1 MSKPSYADQISN
13 AQVMGSGL
21 NSNADQVNR
30 RGIDE
35 VFRTKL
41 EADRQAAILL
51 NNEQEKLK
59 AEAKAKTAELDAK
72 MAELDKAMA
81 EAKKVV
87 KMEFPQ
93 EQWIE
98 FGITDKR

>member
-1 MSKPSYADQISN
+1 MSKPSYAERIST
-13 AQVMGSGL
+13 AEVMGSGL
-21 NSNADQVNR
+21 SNNADQVTR

-35 VFRTKL
+35 EFRTRF
-41 EADRQAAILL
+41 EAHRQAAIAL

-59 AEAKAKTAELDAK
+59 ADTKAKTAELDAK
-72 MAELDKAMA
+72 MDELDKAMT

-93 EQWIE
+93 AKWVE
-98 FGITDKR
+98 FGINDKR